1 MKKTVILLLSVTA
14 LVTSCKD
21 GAKPVNNPLM
31 QKFETPFQAPP
42 FDKIKLVDYK
52 PAFEEGMK
60 QHKAEIEAIVNNPEE
75 PTFENTIVALDKAGE
90 LLNRTSAIFF
100 NLYEAMKN
108 DEMQQLAMEIS
119 PAVTAHGMRLT

>member
-21 GAKPVNNPLM
+21 GAKQVNNPLM

-42 FDKIKLVDYK
+42 FDKIKPADYK

-60 QHKAEIEAIVNNPEE
+60 QHKAEIEAIVN
-75 PTFENTIVALDKAGE
+75 TRK
-90 LLNRTSAIFF
+90 NRLSRTRSW
-100 NLYEAMKN
+100 
-108 DEMQQLAMEIS
+108 
-119 PAVTAHGMRLT
+119 RLTRPGSC